1 MGERREIAQTG
12 FLGPGRPGA
21 SPFRNGTT
29 VLIVL
34 IVFLATASL
43 LSEIVLYGT
52 HGLLVDAGA
61 ALGGVLYGAAGA
73 ALWAREGW
81 RARLVGF
88 ALILAAANAVYIL
101 WNIFGLG
108 QAGLVVGT
116 FALLCAGLASLR
128 LAPALRRHVT
138 VRC

>member
-1 MGERREIAQTG
+1 MGERPEVTQTG
-12 FLGPGRPGA
+12 FLGPGRHCA
-21 SPFRNGTT
+21 SSFRNGTT

-43 LSEIVLYGT
+43 LSDIVLYGT

-61 ALGGVLYGAAGA
+61 ALGGVLYGAAPA
-73 ALWAREGW
+73 TLWREGW